1 MNTTETSF
9 TDAQTQSLRWVVD
22 MIIPAS
28 TEDGLPSA
36 NDPVIFANILAAAQ
50 LRRDAV
56 EAALSAL
63 DEVARES
70 QGKDFA
76 GLAPEGHLLT
86 GAVETFRHAY
96 PDEAGLL
103 AMLTVQCYYRD
114 ERVKNNLDMDTR
126 PPFPA
131 GFELEQG
138 DWSLLDKVR
147 ERPALYRADSET
159 GKN

>member
-50 LRRDAV
+50 WRRDAV

-114 ERVKNNLDMDTR
+114 DRVMSSLDMEAR
-126 PPFPA
+126 APHPA
-131 GFELEQG
+131 GYDVDQG
-138 DWSLLDKVR
+138 DWSLLEPVR
-147 ERPALYRADSET
+147 GRPEFFRKT
-159 GKN
+159 P

>member
-114 ERVKNNLDMDTR
+114 DRVMSSLDMEAR
-126 PPFPA
+126 APHPA
-131 GFELEQG
+131 GYDVDQG
-138 DWSLLDKVR
+138 DWSLLEQVR
-147 ERPALYRADSET
+147 GRPEFFRKT
-159 GKN
+159 P

>member
-1 MNTTETSF
+1 MKSTETSF

-114 ERVKNNLDMDTR
+114 DRVMSSLDMEAR
-126 PPFPA
+126 APHPA
-131 GFELEQG
+131 GYDVDQG
-138 DWSLLDKVR
+138 DWSLLEPVR
-147 ERPALYRADSET
+147 GRPEFFRKT
-159 GKN
+159 P

>member
-114 ERVKNNLDMDTR
+114 DRVMSSLDMEAR
-126 PPFPA
+126 APHPA
-131 GFELEQG
+131 GYDVDQG
-138 DWSLLDKVR
+138 DWSLLEPVR
-147 ERPALYRADSET
+147 GRPEFFRKT
-159 GKN
+159 P

>member
-1 MNTTETSF
+1 
-9 TDAQTQSLRWVVD
+9 

-114 ERVKNNLDMDTR
+114 DRVMSSLDMEAR
-126 PPFPA
+126 APHPA
-131 GFELEQG
+131 GYDVDQG
-138 DWSLLDKVR
+138 DWSLLEPVR
-147 ERPALYRADSET
+147 GRPEFFRKT
-159 GKN
+159 P

>member
-1 MNTTETSF
+1 MNTTETSV

-114 ERVKNNLDMDTR
+114 DRVMSSLDMEAR
-126 PPFPA
+126 APHPA
-131 GFELEQG
+131 GYDVDQG
-138 DWSLLDKVR
+138 DWSLLEPVR
-147 ERPALYRADSET
+147 GRPEFFRKT
-159 GKN
+159 P

>member
-76 GLAPEGHLLT
+76 DLAPEGHLLT

-114 ERVKNNLDMDTR
+114 DRVMSSLDMEAR
-126 PPFPA
+126 APHPA
-131 GFELEQG
+131 GYDVDQG
-138 DWSLLDKVR
+138 DWSLLEPVR
-147 ERPALYRADSET
+147 GRPEFFRKT
-159 GKN
+159 P

>member
-22 MIIPAS
+22 MIIAAS

-114 ERVKNNLDMDTR
+114 DRVMSSLDMEAR
-126 PPFPA
+126 APHPA
-131 GFELEQG
+131 GYDVDQG
-138 DWSLLDKVR
+138 DWSLLEPVR
-147 ERPALYRADSET
+147 GRPEFFRKT
-159 GKN
+159 P